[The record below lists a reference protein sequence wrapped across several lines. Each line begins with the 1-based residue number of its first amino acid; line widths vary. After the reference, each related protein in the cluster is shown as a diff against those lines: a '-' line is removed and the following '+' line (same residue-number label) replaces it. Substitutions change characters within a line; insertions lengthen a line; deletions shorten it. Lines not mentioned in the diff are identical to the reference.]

1 MDNEIDYEDMDD
13 LALCEHI
20 EWNHAQGDDNSDE
33 PRESFY

>member
-20 EWNHAQGDDNSDE
+20 EWNHAPYEDFSE
-33 PRESFY
+33 VVYETFC